1 MFQKLI
7 FETSFFKQKNGR
19 ETPYAADTF
28 LLSLQVKVFLYY
40 NMKRQFSYICRKP
53 KLCRN
58 TSFTR
63 KTEETSPVT
72 VAISSTK
79 ENRNLSQIPAIVDY
93 LKELNILSVIV
104 RILLAIICGGVIG
117 IERRRAHQSAGMRTY
132 MLVCMGAAIVMATG
146 QYMYDTFKTGDP
158 SRLGAQVISGIGF
171 LGAGSIITSGKTKV
185 RGLTTAAGLWVSA
198 CIGLAL
204 GIGFYSAGLI
214 ATLVVYLIMAR
225 LKRLEYRFLVDDI
238 YLEIYLEY
246 DDALS
251 VSDIAQQA
259 ERNGLKIEEVQHGTK
274 GKGFQKA
281 LITFRNTQNESRDHV
296 LKILEHVEG
305 VRYVKYI
312 Y

>member
-1 MFQKLI
+1 MYGCSYCHGNGTVYVRHFQ
-7 FETSFFKQKNGR
+7 
-19 ETPYAADTF
+19 
-28 LLSLQVKVFLYY
+28 
-40 NMKRQFSYICRKP
+40 
-53 KLCRN
+53 
-58 TSFTR
+58 
-63 KTEETSPVT
+63 
-72 VAISSTK
+72 
-79 ENRNLSQIPAIVDY
+79 NRS
-93 LKELNILSVIV
+93 
-104 RILLAIICGGVIG
+104 
-117 IERRRAHQSAGMRTY
+117 
-132 MLVCMGAAIVMATG
+132 
-146 QYMYDTFKTGDP
+146 

-238 YLEIYLEY
+238 YLEY

-296 LKILEHVEG
+296 LNILEHVEG
-305 VRYVKYI
+305 VKYVKYI

>member
-1 MFQKLI
+1 M
-7 FETSFFKQKNGR
+7 
-19 ETPYAADTF
+19 
-28 LLSLQVKVFLYY
+28 
-40 NMKRQFSYICRKP
+40 
-53 KLCRN
+53 
-58 TSFTR
+58 
-63 KTEETSPVT
+63 
-72 VAISSTK
+72 
-79 ENRNLSQIPAIVDY
+79 SQIPAIVDY

-281 LITFRNTQNESRDHV
+281 LITFRNTLNESRDHV

>member
-1 MFQKLI
+1 M
-7 FETSFFKQKNGR
+7 
-19 ETPYAADTF
+19 
-28 LLSLQVKVFLYY
+28 
-40 NMKRQFSYICRKP
+40 
-53 KLCRN
+53 
-58 TSFTR
+58 
-63 KTEETSPVT
+63 
-72 VAISSTK
+72 
-79 ENRNLSQIPAIVDY
+79 SQIPAIVDY

-225 LKRLEYRFLVDDI
+225 LKRLEYRFLVQ
-238 YLEIYLEY
+238 YLPHNL
-246 DDALS
+246 L
-251 VSDIAQQA
+251 
-259 ERNGLKIEEVQHGTK
+259 NP
-274 GKGFQKA
+274 
-281 LITFRNTQNESRDHV
+281 
-296 LKILEHVEG
+296 
-305 VRYVKYI
+305 
-312 Y
+312 

>member
-1 MFQKLI
+1 M
-7 FETSFFKQKNGR
+7 
-19 ETPYAADTF
+19 
-28 LLSLQVKVFLYY
+28 
-40 NMKRQFSYICRKP
+40 
-53 KLCRN
+53 
-58 TSFTR
+58 
-63 KTEETSPVT
+63 
-72 VAISSTK
+72 
-79 ENRNLSQIPAIVDY
+79 SQIPAIVDY

-117 IERRRAHQSAGMRTY
+117 IERRRAHQPAGMRTY

-214 ATLVVYLIMAR
+214 ATLVVYFIMAR
-225 LKRLEYRFLVDDI
+225 LNRLEYRFLVDDI

>member
-1 MFQKLI
+1 M
-7 FETSFFKQKNGR
+7 SH
-19 ETPYAADTF
+19 
-28 LLSLQVKVFLYY
+28 
-40 NMKRQFSYICRKP
+40 
-53 KLCRN
+53 
-58 TSFTR
+58 
-63 KTEETSPVT
+63 
-72 VAISSTK
+72 
-79 ENRNLSQIPAIVDY
+79 IPAIVDY

-117 IERRRAHQSAGMRTY
+117 IERRRAHQPAGMRTY

-214 ATLVVYLIMAR
+214 ATLVVYFIMAR

-296 LKILEHVEG
+296 LKYLSMW
-305 VRYVKYI
+305 KA
-312 Y
+312 